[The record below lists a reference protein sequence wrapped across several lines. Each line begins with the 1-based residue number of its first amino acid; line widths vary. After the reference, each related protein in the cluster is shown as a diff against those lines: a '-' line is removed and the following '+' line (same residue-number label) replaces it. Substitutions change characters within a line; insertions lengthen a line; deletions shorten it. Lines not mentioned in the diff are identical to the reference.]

1 MNRFSVCEAYWLYY
15 VHWHVNGFTRRC
27 SVYPPGIAMQLDRM
41 RFRPS
46 PLLRFDS
53 MRDDDREDV
62 RDAYVAL
69 VRRWEGDS
77 AADRELESLE
87 ETA

>member
-1 MNRFSVCEAYWLYY
+1 MNPFTVCEAFWLYY
-15 VHWHVNGFTRRC
+15 AHWHAGGLTRRC
-27 SVYPPGIAMQLDRM
+27 ERQGRGIAVQLDRM

-62 RDAYVAL
+62 RDVYVAL

-77 AADRELESLE
+77 AADREAADLERE
-87 ETA
+87 A

>member
-15 VHWHVNGFTRRC
+15 VHWHASGLTRRC
-27 SVYPPGIAMQLDRM
+27 AATGRGIAVQLDRM

-46 PLLRFDS
+46 PLLGFDGMS
-53 MRDDDREDV
+53 DDDREDV

-77 AADRELESLE
+77 AADREAADLRREP
-87 ETA
+87 